1 MSRLSKISALI
12 AAVVVGGAVV
22 LLMTWD
28 IPPPT
33 SQVEVIIPDDRFDQ

>member
-1 MSRLSKISALI
+1 MSRLSRTIALI

-22 LLMTWD
+22 FLMTWD

-33 SQVEVIIPDDRFDQ
+33 SQVEVVISDDRLPQ